1 VGGDAEVARGRGR
14 TLVFA
19 ASVAAADAAAA
30 ALADAGLEPLLYH
43 RGVPA
48 DERAAALDAMRSG
61 CGPQGGVERLSAER
75 QRALKPVDRAVAVM
89 ATSSLVLRCVQGVL
103 LQAKT
108 PVAWLWQGGR
118 GAGGH

>member
-1 VGGDAEVARGRGR
+1 MTAGILKLQEVVGGDAEVARGRGR

-19 ASVAAADAAAA
+19 ASMAAADAAAA

-61 CGPQGGVERLSAER
+61 CGPQGGMEGLSAITP
-75 QRALKPVDRAVAVM
+75 AC
-89 ATSSLVLRCVQGVL
+89 S
-103 LQAKT
+103 QACG
-108 PVAWLWQGGR
+108 QGGCCDGYKQPSAAVCPR
-118 GAGGH
+118 CAAAG